1 MMRSPEQQYNFAK
14 SLPIQEL
21 AKVLQGQSDV
31 VDMSIAEM
39 VLRQKTQAQ
48 QAMRGAQAMQMA
60 QSPKVVEKDLAAA
73 QQVMQ
78 PRMEQGIAAIPADVD
93 VPEYAGGGI
102 VAFDDG
108 GPVQHF
114 QNQGMVQSPAARRG
128 FTMFDVQNIG
138 PTVQSSF
145 ESMFPKEDVEAVRLR
160 EQIRQLLGGRGGPYG
175 VFKPQTD
182 VEFARNRELAQRLNT
197 MSLQELK
204 QALNNLSATGSTT
217 TPVVSEGPMGGK
229 QGTIQE
235 IRQADIEKGGV
246 NSPAAPAMTPPYI
259 PRNMQM
265 ADITP
270 PPVQIP
276 GLPALNFR
284 EIGNQALATTQRI
297 MGERPEVPSRAEA
310 LYETRETLKAAG
322 YDFDLFKKQID
333 EINKQKDD
341 LKLSRKEAAN
351 LRLLEA
357 GLGIMGGE
365 SPYAFVNIGK
375 GASPAAKGFAE
386 DLKDLKKLER
396 DSEKNIRELKVAQN
410 QVAAGLGEKAEN
422 RLIKAQERQDKFDSD
437 LRTTQASLA
446 TSFAQL
452 MSSRDVAEL
461 NAKVQFGVAGL
472 PGAEE
477 RLIDRYMRDPRF
489 AASAKDFYTSRYP
502 NAASR
507 VDSAILQEYA
517 KNPAKLEMLK
527 ETDPNLYNYVKAQ
540 LAALAVPSASSRPTG
555 TVRD

>member
-14 SLPIQEL
+14 SLPIPALE
-21 AKVLQGQSDV
+21 KVLEGQSDV
-31 VDMSIAEM
+31 VEPYVADM
-39 VLRQKTQAQ
+39 VLRQKTA
-48 QAMRGAQAMQMA
+48 ALVAEKGAQAMQMA
-60 QSPKVVEKDLAAA
+60 QSPKIVQKDLAAA
-73 QQVMQ
+73 RQVMQ
-78 PRMEQGIAAIPADVD
+78 PRMEQGIASMPVGGIG
-93 VPEYAGGGI
+93 EIGNMNGAGGGI

-114 QNQGMVQSPAARRG
+114 QNGQMVGNPFRRYTGMPDPSSNLLQFTPEELEEQARL
-128 FTMFDVQNIG
+128 
-138 PTVQSSF
+138 
-145 ESMFPKEDVEAVRLR
+145 KE
-160 EQIRQLLGGRGGPYG
+160 
-175 VFKPQTD
+175 
-182 VEFARNRELAQRLNT
+182 
-197 MSLQELK
+197 MSLAEK
-204 QALNNLSATGSTT
+204 LSYLYRTRNPFGLYDPTKAVTFQQLVSGEKPNVSAPSAR
-217 TPVVSEGPMGGK
+217 PVVSEGPMGGK
-229 QGTIQE
+229 QGSVAE
-235 IRQADIEKGGV
+235 IRRADIEKGGV
-246 NSPAAPAMTPPYI
+246 NSPAALAITPPYI

-461 NAKVQFGVAGL
+461 NAKVQFGVATL
-472 PGAEE
+472 PGAQE
-477 RLIDRYMRDPRF
+477 RLIRGLGSGDPTLLKGARTYSDLLGF
-489 AASAKDFYTSRYP
+489 GGRGDTAARTAAFNTWSKSARLQQEYP
-502 NAASR
+502 NFEDFFALRGTSGTGFTF
-507 VDSAILQEYA
+507 LG
-517 KNPAKLEMLK
+517 K
-527 ETDPNLYNYVKAQ
+527 E
-540 LAALAVPSASSRPTG
+540 
-555 TVRD
+555 